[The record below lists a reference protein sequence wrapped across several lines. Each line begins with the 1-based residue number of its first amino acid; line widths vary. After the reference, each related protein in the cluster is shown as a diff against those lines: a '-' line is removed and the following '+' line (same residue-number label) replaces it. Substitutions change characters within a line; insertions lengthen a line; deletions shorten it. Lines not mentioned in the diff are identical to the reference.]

1 MTSATTDGTPD
12 KTARDGPVRLELAN
26 GICLSFKDGSPM
38 VINDLRE
45 QEDARAPQVPMI
57 VREDRGGREEPNE
70 NDPAYIAARRK
81 WGMDLGARTLRVL
94 AAACLTV
101 DNIPDDID
109 GPDSAEW
116 GEQVTVVYELPLE
129 SHPLRRVA
137 QWIFYHTSQDDMDR
151 LAPMLMACAG
161 PAEEEV
167 IQALDGFRG
176 DGQRSADTDLATNGS
191 SGLGHSPDPA
201 GAGNRAA
208 RRRASRG
215 DS

>member
-1 MTSATTDGTPD
+1 MTSANTKEGTV
-12 KTARDGPVRLELAN
+12 TLELAN
-26 GICLSFKDGSPM
+26 GIRLSFKDGSPM
-38 VINDLRE
+38 VINDLRQ
-45 QEDARAPQVPMI
+45 QEDAREPQVPMI

-81 WGMDLGARTLRVL
+81 WAMDLGARTLRVL

-101 DNIPDDID
+101 EAIPDGID

-116 GEQVTVVYELPLE
+116 AERVTVVYELPLE
-129 SHPLRRVA
+129 SNPLRRIA
-137 QWIFYHTSQDDMDR
+137 QWVFYHTTQPDMDR
-151 LAPMLMACAG
+151 LAPMLFACAG

-176 DGQRSADTDLATNGS
+176 SGERAADTDIATNGS
-191 SGLGHSPDPA
+191 GGLGDSPEAA
-201 GAGNRAA
+201 GDGNRAA